1 MPLTDTRIKAAKPT
15 DKVYKIYDA
24 DGLYIEVPPTGSK
37 RWRFKYRINGK
48 EKRISLGIYPE
59 IGLKDAR
66 EKRDEAR
73 KQVAAGRDPSV
84 IKNKTAYV
92 EKTFQHIAD
101 EWVALHRATWA
112 PRHTETV
119 EQRLRSYI
127 YPELGNV
134 PLKDIT
140 PIEVLSV
147 IKAIEKRGALEAARR
162 TLAICSQVFDMESLR
177 HLSPVTPVGTLGE
190 RLRHGKRGIFR
201 HWWIGMAQRQ

>member
-24 DGLYIEVPPTGSK
+24 EGLYIEVPPTGSK
-37 RWRFKYRINGK
+37 RWRFKYRIIGK

-84 IKNKTAYV
+84 IKNKTAYA

-162 TLAICSQVFDMESLR
+162 TLAICSQVFRYGVASATY
-177 HLSPVTPVGTLGE
+177 P
-190 RLRHGKRGIFR
+190 
-201 HWWIGMAQRQ
+201 Q

>member
-1 MPLTDTRIKAAKPT
+1 MPLSEVDSRDFFGATIGATIYYTHGVAPMPLTDTRIKAAKPT

-24 DGLYIEVPPTGSK
+24 EGLYIEVPPTGSK

-73 KQVAAGRDPSV
+73 RQVAAGRDPSV
-84 IKNKTAYV
+84 IKNKTAYA

-147 IKAIEKRGALEAARR
+147 IKAIEKRGALEAGPQDTRDL
-162 TLAICSQVFDMESLR
+162 LAGFSIWSRF
-177 HLSPVTPVGTLGE
+177 GTYP
-190 RLRHGKRGIFR
+190 
-201 HWWIGMAQRQ
+201 Q